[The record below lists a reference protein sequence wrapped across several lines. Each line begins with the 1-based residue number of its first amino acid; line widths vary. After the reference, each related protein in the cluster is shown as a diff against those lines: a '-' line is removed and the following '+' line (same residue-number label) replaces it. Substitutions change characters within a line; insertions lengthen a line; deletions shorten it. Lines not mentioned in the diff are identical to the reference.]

1 MTRPINGRRRR
12 LRPRG
17 WSALTAFLTV
27 LAGCGGSG
35 GTSSDS
41 QVAAKVNQGEIS
53 VHQVQSVL
61 QRQTRAAREQPE
73 AAARRMLD
81 SLVEQEL
88 AAQAARD
95 EGLQNEPAVVQA
107 LQLAQRE
114 VLARAYQD
122 RLASK
127 AVGPTSDEIDSF
139 YESQP
144 ALFKQ
149 RRLYVLLESAVE
161 STPAQAQEIVSLAS
175 KASNSAEIAE
185 LLRGKGHRFETRQF
199 VQAAEDLPFGLLL
212 PLARLAPGQ
221 SIAVQQPG
229 GVRIF
234 TVIEAHLA
242 PVDRR
247 RATDA
252 ISAYLGTERRRQLV
266 VEGMKT
272 LRQGA
277 RIEYVG
283 AFAQHQAS
291 APASSPTLTN

>member
-1 MTRPINGRRRR
+1 MTRPMNGRSPWWR
-12 LRPRG
+12 L
-17 WSALTAFLTV
+17 SLTLTAALAFLTG
-27 LAGCGGSG
+27 GCGGDTG
-35 GTSSDS
+35 SDS
-41 QVAAKVNQGEIS
+41 QVAAKVNKGEIS

-61 QRQTRAAREQPE
+61 QRQSRTTREQPE
-73 AAARRMLD
+73 HAARRILD

-95 EGLQNEPAVVQA
+95 DGLQNDPAVVQA

-127 AVGPTSDEIDSF
+127 AAGVTSDEIDSF
-139 YESQP
+139 YEGQP

-149 RRLYVLLESAVE
+149 RRLYVLQESAVE
-161 STPAQAQEIVSLAS
+161 STPAQAKEIGVLAS
-175 KASNSAEIAE
+175 KATSPAEIAE
-185 LLRGKGHRFETRQF
+185 FVRGSAQRFETRQF

-221 SIAVQQPG
+221 SFAVQQPG
-229 GVRIF
+229 SVRIF

-247 RATDA
+247 RAADA
-252 ISAYLGTERRRQLV
+252 ISSYLGTERRRELV
-266 VEGMKT
+266 AEGMRS
-272 LRQGA
+272 LRQQA

-283 AFAQHQAS
+283 VFAPSAAS
-291 APASSPTLTN
+291 APASSSASPS

>member
-1 MTRPINGRRRR
+1 MTRPMNGRSPWWR
-12 LRPRG
+12 L
-17 WSALTAFLTV
+17 SFALTIT
-27 LAGCGGSG
+27 LAALGSGCGGDTG
-35 GTSSDS
+35 SDS
-41 QVAAKVNQGEIS
+41 QVAAKVNKGEIS

-61 QRQTRAAREQPE
+61 QRQSRTTREQPE
-73 AAARRMLD
+73 HAARKILD

-95 EGLQNEPAVVQA
+95 DGLQNDPAVVQA

-114 VLARAYQD
+114 VLAKAYQD

-127 AVGPTSDEIDSF
+127 AVGPTSDDIDSF
-139 YESQP
+139 YEGQP

-149 RRLYVLLESAVE
+149 RRLYVLQESAVE
-161 STPAQAQEIVSLAS
+161 STPAQAKEIAVLAS
-175 KASNSAEIAE
+175 KATSSAEIAE
-185 LLRGKGHRFETRQF
+185 FLRGTGQRSETRQF

-229 GVRIF
+229 SVRIF

-247 RATDA
+247 RAADA
-252 ISAYLGTERRRQLV
+252 ISSYLGTERRRQLV
-266 VEGMKT
+266 VAGMKS
-272 LRQGA
+272 LRQDA

-283 AFAQHQAS
+283 AFAQAPAS
-291 APASSPTLTN
+291 APASSPN